1 MMMMMMTIREHRI
14 FAQSVEDDA
23 VAPMRDF
30 SEESPR
36 SRPVEQRASSATE
49 NRVDRIALLCGL
61 DAPEWMRRSEIC
73 IKRFRRT
80 YDNLGAQLVTART
93 AHKYRKIFSAGAALA
108 SSVLAGAGVVACV
121 GTCGQL
127 CPGPTG
133 VAGLAATAAASATKA
148 YQTFSEG
155 CEECEEIERKRG
167 TLMNDGGFTKGM
179 SAEARSEANE
189 MFDLLDEDQDGFIT
203 FEELE
208 SASIELGET
217 PDPEEIREIVR
228 SADITGDEKLERIEF
243 VISMHRAGEYEYA
256 EAASWSDDGDE
267 SDACPV
273 VAEEPPDDENV
284 GGRT

>member
-1 MMMMMMTIREHRI
+1 
-14 FAQSVEDDA
+14 
-23 VAPMRDF
+23 
-30 SEESPR
+30 
-36 SRPVEQRASSATE
+36 
-49 NRVDRIALLCGL
+49 
-61 DAPEWMRRSEIC
+61 
-73 IKRFRRT
+73 
-80 YDNLGAQLVTART
+80 
-93 AHKYRKIFSAGAALA
+93 
-108 SSVLAGAGVVACV
+108 
-121 GTCGQL
+121 
-127 CPGPTG
+127 
-133 VAGLAATAAASATKA
+133 
-148 YQTFSEG
+148 
-155 CEECEEIERKRG
+155 
-167 TLMNDGGFTKGM
+167 MNDGGFTKGM

-256 EAASWSDDGDE
+256 EAASWSDDDDE
-267 SDACPV
+267 GGACPV